1 MKVEVY
7 FPGYVVY
14 DENKIYRISLTS
26 KISQAKKMKTILIFS
41 CLLFLGMTTPEGEV
55 QLKYQFKPNDQF
67 SWVQFKK
74 QSVKQ
79 TIMGMEHEMHNNM
92 HGEYLLKVL
101 EVTSGSA
108 RIEAQFMKLKTT
120 SKSIVGNMI
129 LDSEGAP
136 ELTETKL
143 VRTVIGKPFYVTIDE
158 TGDVR
163 KIEDAK
169 NVTAGLG
176 DVPVEGQTQEIM
188 VSVLKQ
194 FLSEPALKANFKE
207 IFIEY
212 PATPLKLGDKWKTH
226 HQPGMSFPIM
236 LENTWSI
243 SEILPANINLA
254 GDGVITT
261 TDKEAL
267 MEFAGIK
274 VKSDLS
280 GKQTVKTV
288 VNLKTGWPSKQDATA
303 ELKGTMKFAAGG
315 MVPADMDVP
324 VQVFYK
330 STHVIKRKAN

>member
-1 MKVEVY
+1 MKVAVY
-7 FPGYVVY
+7 FPGYAAY
-14 DENKIYRISLTS
+14 DENKCEYLTL
-26 KISQAKKMKTILIFS
+26 KNQPEKMKVILIFL
-41 CLLFLGMTTPEGEV
+41 CLLFLGMRTPEGEV
-55 QLKYQFKPNDQF
+55 QLKYQFKQSDQF

-79 TIMGMEHEMHNNM
+79 TIMGMDHEMHNNM
-92 HGEYLLKVL
+92 HGEYLLKVV
-101 EVTSGSA
+101 EVTAGTA
-108 RIEAQFMKLKTT
+108 RIEAQFVKLKTT
-120 SKSIVGNMI
+120 SKSIVGHMV

-143 VRTVIGKPFYVTIDE
+143 VRTVIGKPLYVTIAE

-163 KIEDAK
+163 KIEGAK
-169 NVTAGLG
+169 NVTADLG
-176 DVPVEGQTQEIM
+176 NVPVEGQTQEIM
-188 VSVLKQ
+188 VSVLRQ

-207 IFIEY
+207 VFIEY
-212 PATPLKLGDKWKTH
+212 PTTPLKPGDKWKTR
-226 HQPGMSFPIM
+226 HQPGMSFPIT

-254 GDGVITT
+254 GEGIITT

-267 MEFAGIK
+267 VEFAGIK
-274 VKSDLS
+274 AKTDLS
-280 GKQTVKTV
+280 GKQTVKTSL
-288 VNLKTGWPSKQDATA
+288 NLKTGWPSKQDATA

-330 STHVIKRKAN
+330 STHVIKRKAI